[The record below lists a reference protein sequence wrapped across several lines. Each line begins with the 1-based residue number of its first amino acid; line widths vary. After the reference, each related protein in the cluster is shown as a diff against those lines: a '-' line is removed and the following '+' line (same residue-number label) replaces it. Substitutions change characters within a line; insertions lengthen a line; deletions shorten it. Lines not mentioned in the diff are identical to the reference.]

1 LILLSDNST
10 MPDNDNGFVRSHIT
24 SFSPMI
30 QGFFISL
37 RFAVLSALLGS
48 LVMASSAWAYK
59 VEKICEDVPATSKE
73 PAYKKCKVVKAKE
86 GGSAKGDGKGDGK
99 GDAKGDGKGD
109 GKGASKG
116 DAKADAKK

>member
-1 LILLSDNST
+1 MSG
-10 MPDNDNGFVRSHIT
+10 NDNGFVRSHII

-30 QGFFISL
+30 QLFFISL
-37 RFAVLSALLGS
+37 RFAVLSALLGG
-48 LVMASSAWAYK
+48 LAMAGSAWAYK
-59 VEKICEDVPATSKE
+59 VEKICEDGPATSKE